1 MRSDFIELARICISH
16 SHVTASLEVAAE
28 LRRIAKNKEK
38 RQGIRVREL
47 ALLMVKK
54 MWEMFCKRGKDGP
67 RQHVTKDGSIMDNRP
82 SVSSFTS
89 RYNHF
94 LFAPICEEAN
104 GMRLSV
110 LSALARMDVDPWEEA
125 TRLAA
130 MPKAIAERTLVSTL
144 DQVLGK
150 SCHRSE
156 TEVIAARL
164 VQRLP
169 QRGEDATV
177 AQTETARVGTQRT
190 YWLVWLGF
198 ALAISL
204 LSPRHQVT
212 DAGGAPSNQARHLN

>member
-1 MRSDFIELARICISH
+1 
-16 SHVTASLEVAAE
+16 
-28 LRRIAKNKEK
+28 
-38 RQGIRVREL
+38 
-47 ALLMVKK
+47 MVKK

-89 RYNHF
+89 RYNQF
-94 LFAPICEEAN
+94 LYAPICEEAN
-104 GMRLSV
+104 GMQLSV

-164 VQRLP
+164 VQLLP
-169 QRGEDATV
+169 QPGEGGTIAP
-177 AQTETARVGTQRT
+177 TETARVGAQRT

-212 DAGGAPSNQARHLN
+212 DAGGATSKSGATSQLESGSVRSQGN

>member
-1 MRSDFIELARICISH
+1 
-16 SHVTASLEVAAE
+16 
-28 LRRIAKNKEK
+28 
-38 RQGIRVREL
+38 
-47 ALLMVKK
+47 
-54 MWEMFCKRGKDGP
+54 
-67 RQHVTKDGSIMDNRP
+67 MDNRL
-82 SVSSFTS
+82 SVLSFTS
-89 RYNHF
+89 RYNQF
-94 LFAPICEEAN
+94 LYAPICEEAN
-104 GMRLSV
+104 GMQLSV

-164 VQRLP
+164 VQLLP
-169 QRGEDATV
+169 HRGEGGTITP
-177 AQTETARVGTQRT
+177 TETARVGAQRT

-212 DAGGAPSNQARHLN
+212 DAGGATSKSGATSQLESGSVRSQGN

>member
-1 MRSDFIELARICISH
+1 
-16 SHVTASLEVAAE
+16 
-28 LRRIAKNKEK
+28 
-38 RQGIRVREL
+38 
-47 ALLMVKK
+47 MVKK

-150 SCHRSE
+150 SCQRSE

-164 VQRLP
+164 VQLLP
-169 QRGEDATV
+169 QPGEGATV
-177 AQTETARVGTQRT
+177 AQTETARVGAQRDL
-190 YWLVWLGF
+190 LVG
-198 ALAISL
+198 
-204 LSPRHQVT
+204 V
-212 DAGGAPSNQARHLN
+212 AGLCVSNIPSVAAPSGNGRGWRYL

>member
-1 MRSDFIELARICISH
+1 
-16 SHVTASLEVAAE
+16 
-28 LRRIAKNKEK
+28 
-38 RQGIRVREL
+38 
-47 ALLMVKK
+47 MVKK
-54 MWEMFCKRGKDGP
+54 MSEIFCNRGKDGP

-89 RYNHF
+89 RYNQF
-94 LFAPICEEAN
+94 LYAPICDEAN
-104 GMRLSV
+104 GMQLSV
-110 LSALARMDVDPWEEA
+110 LSALARMDVDPWQEA

-164 VQRLP
+164 AQLLP
-169 QRGEDATV
+169 QPDQGVTITP
-177 AQTETARVGTQRT
+177 TETARVGAQRT

-204 LSPRHQVT
+204 LSPHHQVT
-212 DAGGAPSNQARHLN
+212 DQGGSTSKSSATSQLESGTVRSKGN

>member
-1 MRSDFIELARICISH
+1 
-16 SHVTASLEVAAE
+16 
-28 LRRIAKNKEK
+28 
-38 RQGIRVREL
+38 
-47 ALLMVKK
+47 MVKK
-54 MWEMFCKRGKDGP
+54 MSEMFCNRGKDGP
-67 RQHVTKDGSIMDNRP
+67 RQHVTKDGSIMDNRL

-89 RYNHF
+89 RYNQF
-94 LFAPICEEAN
+94 LYAPICDEAN
-104 GMRLSV
+104 GMQLSV
-110 LSALARMDVDPWEEA
+110 LSAFARMDVDPWQEA

-164 VQRLP
+164 VQLLP
-169 QRGEDATV
+169 HRGEGGTITP
-177 AQTETARVGTQRT
+177 TETARVGAQRT

-204 LSPRHQVT
+204 LSPHHQVT
-212 DAGGAPSNQARHLN
+212 DQGGSTSKSSATSQLESGSVRSQGN